1 MMLVLQFKKLK
12 TTQKIKEIGDKII
25 DQDKYITTSDFNRF
39 SVAIF
44 DERLKRIKLATT
56 TDTVEQRAIKNEKK
70 IGKLQTYNVSLF
82 IGQNYFSSDGLQNF
96 LLFQRILNTFTMSFG
111 LTETIVVWE
120 SKGLSNEKIKPP
132 TTANNN
138 LSPKMKW
145 YN

>member
-12 TTQKIKEIGDKII
+12 TTQKIKEIGDKIL

-70 IGKLQTYNVSLF
+70 IGKLQTDNVSLF